1 MRPLQRAVG
10 DYHVD
15 RPQVEAPRGVEPSGT
30 NCPNACSRPPP
41 PGGGPR
47 CSVGAHP
54 APCPIFPPVTSMA
67 SAPTRRLLRGG
78 APLPIPNREVK
89 PRSADDTAVKRGK
102 VGRRPPLT
110 LAFTNGC
117 SMKICGDYCAEAH
130 LFPFRTEKLS
140 SAAPM
145 ILR

>member
-102 VGRRPPLT
+102 VGRRPPLADSFSY
-110 LAFTNGC
+110 LLFLCLFFRSFYPCIEKIYIFAF
-117 SMKICGDYCAEAH
+117 
-130 LFPFRTEKLS
+130 R
-140 SAAPM
+140 
-145 ILR
+145 